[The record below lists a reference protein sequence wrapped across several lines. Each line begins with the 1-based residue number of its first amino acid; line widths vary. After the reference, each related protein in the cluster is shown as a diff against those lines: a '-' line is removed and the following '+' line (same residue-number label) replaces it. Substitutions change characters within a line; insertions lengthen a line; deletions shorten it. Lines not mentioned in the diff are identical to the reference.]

1 MQTLKDLATGK
12 LSLAQTFWGYG
23 VCGNFI
29 LGLIA
34 TSALS
39 NQFATCF
46 FIALIL
52 KFILFVLVL
61 SGITLMMR
69 KGKITLWRV
78 LAFAVILLQVVFG
91 LGIAIIAWHTLL
103 SV

>member
-1 MQTLKDLATGK
+1 MQTIKDLATGR
-12 LSLAQTFWGYG
+12 LGLAQTFWGYG
-23 VCGNFI
+23 VCCNFI
-29 LGLIA
+29 LGMIA

-46 FIALIL
+46 IIALIV

-69 KGKITLWRV
+69 NGKITLWRV
-78 LAFAVILLQVVFG
+78 LAFAVILLQVIFG
-91 LGIAIIAWHTLL
+91 LAMAVIAWQTLF
-103 SV
+103 SF